1 MANHTITVT
10 VNGGK
15 EYLDVPSNM
24 TLLRMLREKLALTGT
39 KNGCEAGECG
49 ACTVLVDGEPVNSC
63 MMLAVEADG
72 CEVTTVE
79 GLADQE
85 KTLGVSENPK
95 GLSTLQEAFVE
106 QNAVQCGFC
115 TPGMLISAH
124 ALLERNPHP
133 ADDEVREALV
143 GNLCRCTG
151 YLRIVQAAQTAA
163 EETRFFPKNLV
174 SNTTDP
180 VGKSV
185 PRIDIHEKVTGAA
198 VFADDMQFGPGLYY
212 GRLVRS
218 PHAHAL
224 IKRID
229 ASKALELPGVK
240 AVVTGRDV
248 NARIGLYLI
257 DRPVFAIDRVRVVGE
272 AVAGV
277 VATSEEI
284 AEQATRLV
292 EVEYEEL
299 PAVFDPVEAAQP
311 DAPLLHPDMGEYEVA
326 NFIFPQPGTNIS
338 EHFKLRK
345 GNPESAW
352 PKCAAIV
359 EGTFRLPQIQ
369 HVPIEPHVAVALW
382 EHSTMKG
389 SGAATSGSVTLW
401 TCSQSPFAQRD
412 LISQSLGIPHGDL
425 RVVSPY
431 IGGGFGGKAGVSME
445 VYAVVLARA
454 VKGHPVKVRM
464 TREEEFI
471 TTTARQTL
479 VANTK
484 IGCDAEGN
492 LLAMET
498 EYYFGGGAYNDY
510 GVNIARA
517 AGYSC
522 TGPYDIPNVKG
533 DSYCVYTNLP
543 IGSAMRGFGMPEI
556 HWGIEQIMDQLA
568 EKIGM
573 GPAEFRRRNCVRTG
587 DTILTGMEM
596 PAVDLPACI
605 DKVTEAIGWDRRSA
619 VPSAP
624 HKKRG
629 QGIAIMWKA
638 PAMPPNPGSS
648 AIVRFNEDATVNVE
662 IGAQDLGQGAF
673 TVIAQMAAQALGVPY
688 EWVRVSV
695 PVDTRYSPYEWQTV
709 ASRITWTTGNAVKA
723 AAEDA
728 RRQILEIVA
737 EHWGEDIQDLDIKN
751 GKVISYKSELEQ
763 PLENM
768 VIYGLPNENFEGW
781 KGGPIVG
788 RGKFMPTYVTNLDS
802 ETGQGT
808 RAVVHYTVGAQAVDL
823 EVDTETGQI
832 DVLKIASAYDVGKAI
847 NPDLVLTQIE
857 GGAVHGMSS
866 AFEALKFDEQ
876 GQPLNPSLVDYR
888 IATSVDAPREIQG
901 DIVETPLEDG
911 PWGARGVGEHV
922 MVQTAPAIANAIHD
936 ALGIRFNDLPLSA
949 EKIFLALEEM
959 EL

>member
-1 MANHTITVT
+1 
-10 VNGGK
+10 
-15 EYLDVPSNM
+15 M
-24 TLLRMLREKLALTGT
+24 T
-39 KNGCEAGECG
+39 
-49 ACTVLVDGEPVNSC
+49 
-63 MMLAVEADG
+63 
-72 CEVTTVE
+72 
-79 GLADQE
+79 Q
-85 KTLGVSENPK
+85 
-95 GLSTLQEAFVE
+95 F
-106 QNAVQCGFC
+106 
-115 TPGMLISAH
+115 
-124 ALLERNPHP
+124 
-133 ADDEVREALV
+133 
-143 GNLCRCTG
+143 
-151 YLRIVQAAQTAA
+151 TA
-163 EETRFFPKNLV
+163 
-174 SNTTDP
+174 DP

-185 PRIDIHEKVTGAA
+185 PRIDVVDKVTGAA

-224 IKRID
+224 IKHID
-229 ASKALELPGVK
+229 VSKALEVPGVK
-240 AVVTGRDV
+240 AVVTGQDV

-257 DRPVFAIDRVRVVGE
+257 DRPIFPTDRVRVVGE
-272 AVAGV
+272 PVAGV
-277 VATSEEI
+277 VATSVEI
-284 AEQATRLV
+284 AEEAARYV

-311 DAPLLHPDMGEYEVA
+311 DAPLLHPDLGEYEVA
-326 NFIFPQPGTNIS
+326 NFIFPEPGTNIS

-345 GNPESAW
+345 GDVESAW
-352 PKCAAIV
+352 PGCAAIV

-382 EHSTMKG
+382 EL
-389 SGAATSGSVTLW
+389 SGQVTLW

-412 LISQSLGIPHGDL
+412 LIAQSLSIPHGNL

-431 IGGGFGGKAGVSME
+431 VGGGFGGKAGVSME

-454 VKGHPVKVRM
+454 VKGRPVKLRM

-471 TTTARQTL
+471 GTTVRQTL
-479 VANTK
+479 VAHTK
-484 IGCDAEGN
+484 IGCDGEGN

-533 DSYCVYTNLP
+533 DSYCVYTNRP

-568 EKIGM
+568 ERIGM
-573 GPAEFRRRNCVRTG
+573 DPAEFRRRNCVRTG
-587 DTILTGMEM
+587 DTILTGMTM
-596 PAVDLPACI
+596 PAIDMEACI
-605 DKVTEAIGWDRRSA
+605 DKVTQAIGWGKEEEA
-619 VPSAP
+619 SAP
-624 HKKRG
+624 HKQRG
-629 QGIAIMWKA
+629 KGIAIMWKA

-673 TVIAQMAAQALGVPY
+673 TVVAQMAAQVLGVPY

-695 PVDTRYSPYEWQTV
+695 PVDTKYSPYEWQTV
-709 ASRITWTTGNAVKA
+709 ASRITWSTGNAVKA

-728 RRQILEIVA
+728 RRQILELVA
-737 EHWGEDIQDLDIKN
+737 EHWDEDIEDLDIKD
-751 GKVISYKSELEQ
+751 GQVISYKSEREQ

-768 VIYGLPNENFEGW
+768 VVYGLPNENFEGW

-788 RGKFMPTYVTNLDS
+788 QGRFMPTYVTNLDF

-823 EVDTETGQI
+823 EVDTETGQVE
-832 DVLKIASAYDVGKAI
+832 VLKIASAYDVGKAI
-847 NPDLVLTQIE
+847 NPDLVMAQIE

-866 AFEALKFDEQ
+866 AFEVLRFDKH

-888 IATSVDAPREIQG
+888 IATSVDAPREIHG
-901 DIVETPLEDG
+901 DFVETPLEDG

-922 MVQTAPAIANAIHD
+922 MVQTAPAIANAIND

-949 EKIFLALEEM
+949 EKIFLALEER
-959 EL
+959 EGGK

>member
-1 MANHTITVT
+1 
-10 VNGGK
+10 
-15 EYLDVPSNM
+15 M
-24 TLLRMLREKLALTGT
+24 TATQMDGSGARM
-39 KNGCEAGECG
+39 
-49 ACTVLVDGEPVNSC
+49 
-63 MMLAVEADG
+63 
-72 CEVTTVE
+72 
-79 GLADQE
+79 
-85 KTLGVSENPK
+85 
-95 GLSTLQEAFVE
+95 
-106 QNAVQCGFC
+106 
-115 TPGMLISAH
+115 
-124 ALLERNPHP
+124 
-133 ADDEVREALV
+133 
-143 GNLCRCTG
+143 
-151 YLRIVQAAQTAA
+151 TA
-163 EETRFFPKNLV
+163 
-174 SNTTDP
+174 DP

-185 PRIDIHEKVTGAA
+185 PRIDVYEKVTGAA

-218 PHAHAL
+218 PYAHAA
-224 IKRID
+224 IKGID

-240 AVVTGRDV
+240 AVVTGQDV
-248 NARIGLYLI
+248 NVRIGLYLI
-257 DRPVFAIDRVRVVGE
+257 DRSIFPIDRVRVVGE
-272 AVAGV
+272 PVAGV

-284 AEQATRLV
+284 AERAAQLV

-311 DAPLLHPDMGEYEVA
+311 DAPLLHPDLGEYEVA
-326 NFIFPQPGTNIS
+326 SFIFPEPGTNIS

-345 GNPESAW
+345 GDTESAW
-352 PKCAAIV
+352 SKCAAIV

-369 HVPIEPHVAVALW
+369 HVPIEPHVAVSLW
-382 EHSTMKG
+382 EP
-389 SGAATSGSVTLW
+389 SGAVTLW

-412 LISQSLGIPHGDL
+412 LISQSLGIPHGNL

-431 IGGGFGGKAGVSME
+431 VGGGFGGKAGVSME
-445 VYAVVLARA
+445 VYAVVLAGA
-454 VKGHPVKVRM
+454 VKGHPVKLRM
-464 TREEEFI
+464 TREEEFFG
-471 TTTARQTL
+471 TTVRQTL

-484 IGCDAEGN
+484 IGCDDEGN

-522 TGPYDIPNVKG
+522 TGPYDIPNVTG
-533 DSYCVYTNLP
+533 DSYCVYTNRP

-568 EKIGM
+568 AEIGM
-573 GPAEFRRRNCVRTG
+573 DPSDFRRRNCVKTG
-587 DTILTGMEM
+587 ATILTGMEM
-596 PAVDLPACI
+596 PAIDLVACI
-605 DKVTEAIGWDRRSA
+605 DKVTEAIHWGDKEP
-619 VPSAP
+619 PSAP
-624 HKKRG
+624 HKRRG

-673 TVIAQMAAQALGVPY
+673 TVVAQMAAQVLGVPY

-695 PVDTRYSPYEWQTV
+695 PVDTKYSPYEWQTV
-709 ASRITWTTGNAVKA
+709 ASRITWSTGNAVKA

-728 RRQILEIVA
+728 RRQILAIVA
-737 EHWGEDIQDLDIKN
+737 EHWNEDPEDLDIKD
-751 GKVISYKSELEQ
+751 GRVISYQSEREQ
-763 PLENM
+763 TLKNM

-788 RGKFMPTYVTNLDS
+788 QGRFMPTYVTNLDP

-832 DVLKIASAYDVGKAI
+832 DVLRIASAYDVGKAI
-847 NPDLVLTQIE
+847 NPDLVMTQIE

-866 AFEALKFDEQ
+866 AFEALRFDEQ
-876 GQPLNPSLVDYR
+876 GRPLNASLVDYR
-888 IATSVDAPREIQG
+888 IATSVDVPQEIHG
-901 DIVETPLEDG
+901 DLVETPLEDG

-922 MVQTAPAIANAIHD
+922 MVQTAPAIANAIHN
-936 ALGIRFNDLPLSA
+936 ALGIRFSDLPLSA
-949 EKIFLALEEM
+949 DKVFLALAER
-959 EL
+959 